1 MRGMMSSLKSFVVA
15 QTFELF
21 ILLQKNYFQNC
32 PGKIA
37 IFEKQTT
44 WPAEEG
50 ITESSERSERSE
62 SKRTMWRILN
72 ALIAVADARTSKGWL
87 YILGK
92 CTRHVLNLLN
102 RM

>member
-1 MRGMMSSLKSFVVA
+1 M
-15 QTFELF
+15 
-21 ILLQKNYFQNC
+21 NC
-32 PGKIA
+32 LYYYKKIIFRTA

>member
-1 MRGMMSSLKSFVVA
+1 MNCLYYYKKIVFRTA
-15 QTFELF
+15 Q
-21 ILLQKNYFQNC
+21 
-32 PGKIA
+32 GK
-37 IFEKQTT
+37 FEKQTT

-50 ITESSERSERSE
+50 ITERSERSE

-72 ALIAVADARTSKGWL
+72 ALIAVAYVRTSKGWL

-102 RM
+102 RK

>member
-50 ITESSERSERSE
+50 ITERSERSE

-72 ALIAVADARTSKGWL
+72 ALIAVAYARTSKGWL

-102 RM
+102 RK